1 MATHSIYS
9 VSLADKSVNQKVNF
23 IEKFNAFADGQKN
36 WAIAWWFA
44 ALGGVGGF
52 VLPITFLIVY
62 SLGGPVIPFLAISMV
77 SFFACIISNMS
88 GMGIRSSLATL
99 FVSLGLHIAMIFATL
114 LFF

>member
-9 VSLADKSVNQKVNF
+9 ASLTDKAVVEKINF
-23 IEKFNAFADGQKN
+23 ITRFNAFADGQQN

-44 ALGGVGGF
+44 ALGGIGGF

-77 SFFACIISNMS
+77 SFFACIIANMA

-99 FVSLGLHIAMIFATL
+99 FFSLGLHILMILATV

>member
-9 VSLADKSVNQKVNF
+9 ASLTDNPVAGKINF
-23 IEKFNAFADGQKN
+23 ISKFNAFADGQQK

-44 ALGGVGGF
+44 ALAGIGGF
-52 VLPITFLIVY
+52 ILPITFLIVY

-77 SFFACIISNMS
+77 SFFACIIANMA
-88 GMGIRSSLATL
+88 GMGIRSSLAT
-99 FVSLGLHIAMIFATL
+99 FFFSLTLHILMVLTTL